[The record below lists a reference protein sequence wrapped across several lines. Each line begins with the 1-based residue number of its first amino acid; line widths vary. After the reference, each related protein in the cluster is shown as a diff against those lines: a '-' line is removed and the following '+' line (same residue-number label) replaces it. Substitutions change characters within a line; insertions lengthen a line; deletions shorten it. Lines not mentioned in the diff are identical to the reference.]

1 MSVTCHLTEMHL
13 GQSFDDLKTMNATY
27 ASTAIYFER
36 GRYVEQLQ
44 AFTNI
49 FRRDQ
54 LMVLSSVDTF
64 KNSAVIVERV
74 RKFLDAPPHKSLLRS
89 MPHGMYRKICS
100 VENFAQLS
108 DLTHIPFIC
117 FSL

>member
-1 MSVTCHLTEMHL
+1 MSATCHLTEMHL
-13 GQSFDDLKTMNATY
+13 GQSFDDLKTMNETY

-44 AFTNI
+44 AFAKI

-74 RKFLDAPPHKSLLRS
+74 RRFLNAPPHKSLLRS
-89 MPHGMYRKICS
+89 MPHGMYRIICS
-100 VENFAQLS
+100 FEDFAQLP
-108 DLTHIPFIC
+108 DLTHIPFIRL
-117 FSL
+117 SL